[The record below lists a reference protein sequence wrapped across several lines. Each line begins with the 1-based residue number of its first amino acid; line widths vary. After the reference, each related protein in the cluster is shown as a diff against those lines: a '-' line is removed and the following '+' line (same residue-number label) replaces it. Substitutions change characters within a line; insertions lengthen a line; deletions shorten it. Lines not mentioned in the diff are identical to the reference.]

1 LGKAL
6 GERQVLPPFFA
17 AWLPNI
23 VLTLIAVHF
32 FRKALKESPFLIQT
46 KLEDWSLFLTRRF
59 AILRQGRTL

>member
-6 GERQVLPPFFA
+6 GEREVLPAVLA

-23 VLTLIAVHF
+23 VLTLIALHF

-46 KLEDWSLFLTRRF
+46 KLEDWSLWLKRRM
-59 AILRQGRTL
+59 AILRQGKTI